1 MPSPRGRDIAPTDK
15 RRRRMFLARGDE
27 PLNQICII
35 DETDYLSAVRSAL
48 GGQGT
53 CLSRIARSARRGFAE
68 DPGQGVP
75 VGGEDKENSRDDW
88 DALTPEERT
97 EAHETFFQA
106 FEAYSLSSSV
116 RLQRGLGRF
125 AFLRPRRPVPPWSI
139 AGRCQG

>member
-1 MPSPRGRDIAPTDK
+1 
-15 RRRRMFLARGDE
+15 MFLARGDE

-75 VGGEDKENSRDDW
+75 VGGEDEENSRDDW

-106 FEAYSLSSSV
+106 FEAYSLSSSM